1 MDLGAIFD
9 GAVSVYRR
17 YFSITVVCVAV
28 VMVPEFLVNA
38 VLTRRPG
45 GDAMVWGWATFHYLT
60 VFLAGAVAALI
71 VRDVAL
77 GARPAVGSILRR
89 IWKKLIP
96 LLLTLVLGTVAMAT
110 AALFGIAPGVLI
122 YVWFAFA
129 GQIVV
134 LEDIGYGRALGR
146 SRQLVKRSWWRVFV
160 ILLLASFIIELAQ
173 TACLIG
179 AQAVAGSGSF
189 VTVAASTAI
198 TLLTAPILGLIT
210 ALLYFDL
217 RLRHDG
223 SDIRA
228 AIRAL

>member
-1 MDLGAIFD
+1 
-9 GAVSVYRR
+9 
-17 YFSITVVCVAV
+17 
-28 VMVPEFLVNA
+28 
-38 VLTRRPG
+38 
-45 GDAMVWGWATFHYLT
+45 
-60 VFLAGAVAALI
+60 
-71 VRDVAL
+71 
-77 GARPAVGSILRR
+77 
-89 IWKKLIP
+89 
-96 LLLTLVLGTVAMAT
+96 MAT